1 MVTTISSVAQLARLF
16 IENGDQP
23 ILLVDASTTAI
34 MDANKRACRLLGL
47 RHDQLT
53 ADAHAWHLPTHAF
66 TPGQQQRLSLTAAD
80 GTPHTLNVN
89 SVEVAIP
96 GQPPQWL
103 VIGQSAVDELCHAAL
118 FHGSPVPAY
127 IKDLSGLF
135 LLVAD
140 RGISGANFEN
150 ELAANPQLIAELLR
164 QIRVT
169 DANPAMLQLV
179 GAPDIAVLRESFHHC
194 FIADSLPDVRRMMM
208 QLVNG
213 ELSIESDI
221 TIQTLRGELRHL
233 HFWMRPITPGDPSRV
248 LNFVIDVTHWQGA
261 EAALA
266 REQRTL
272 HGTPVYSVRWRNAPG
287 WPMASISPNIQQL
300 GYSSAEIISDN
311 TPFAAIVHPEDL
323 MRITREREA
332 YVRHDAEGWE
342 QSYRVLTASGEVRW
356 FYDYTTPLRNHD
368 GEMTHFDGILVDIT
382 TIKVVEEQLRNS
394 ERDLSLI
401 LENLLDTYYRTDVNG
416 VLTLVSPSVE
426 QLLGYTVDEVVGT
439 RLIDLYV
446 DHAQRERLLEKLSQ
460 EGGVVRNYES
470 VLRHRNG
477 RAVWV
482 STNLQYYRDENG
494 AIAGVEGTTRDI
506 THVKQAEEALF
517 ASRRMLELV
526 IDSNPTHIFWK
537 DRNSVYLGC
546 NAIFARSAGLKA
558 PEDIVGMTDFDMPWR
573 ELAEEYRRVD
583 MEVIEHGKSRIGFA
597 EVVID
602 AQGTEILT
610 RTSKVPLTNI
620 NGNVFGVL
628 GTFEDITEQKRAEIE
643 LLAAK
648 EQAEAANRAKSQFL
662 ANMSHEIRTPMNGVV
677 GFTNLLAKTEL
688 DREQMEYVEVIRS
701 SVNNLL
707 VIINDILD
715 FSRIESG
722 KLVIHQVPFDV
733 RECVNEVLSLF
744 LQSAQERG
752 LTLSAHV
759 DTDVPRVIM
768 GDPVRIRQILVNLV
782 SNSVKFTAIGS
793 VTVTVCVAEHR
804 PEDMVIRLSVIDTG
818 TGISDEHLTSVFEPF
833 VQFDAWPRAGLHGT
847 GLGLAISRKLVD
859 QMGGIL
865 DVSSEPGIGSIF
877 WMDLP
882 SARCNTG
889 THDCEE
895 PSSECRGSFDGRSVL
910 VVDDNEINRRLMRV
924 LLGRRGVSV
933 SEAKDGVEAVE
944 AVERH
949 RFDLILMDVRMPGM
963 SGIEATMRIRN
974 MEHGRYRI
982 PVIALTAHAMPEER
996 AAFIR
1001 AGMDDCL
1008 TKPVMEEQLDDLLGE
1023 WISLNCSG

>member
-1 MVTTISSVAQLARLF
+1 MHFALSAR
-16 IENGDQP
+16 
-23 ILLVDASTTAI
+23 
-34 MDANKRACRLLGL
+34 
-47 RHDQLT
+47 
-53 ADAHAWHLPTHAF
+53 
-66 TPGQQQRLSLTAAD
+66 TPGQQQLFLTGID
-80 GTPHTLNVN
+80 GTPFTLAVE

-96 GQPPQWL
+96 GQPPL
-103 VIGQSAVDELCHAAL
+103 LIAIGHSAAEELCHASL
-118 FHGSPVPAY
+118 FQGSPMPAY
-127 IKDLSGLF
+127 MKDLSGVYR
-135 LLVAD
+135 LLAE
-140 RGISGANFEN
+140 RNISSGEVFER
-150 ELAANPQLIAELLR
+150 ELAHHSTLIGELLMQLR
-164 QIRVT
+164 LT
-169 DANPAMLQLV
+169 DANPALLDLF
-179 GAPDIAVLRESFHHC
+179 GAPDLGVLRENFPDC
-194 FIADSLPDVRRMMM
+194 FIADSLPVLRRVIA
-208 QLVNG
+208 QLANG
-213 ELSIESDI
+213 EMTIESDI
-221 TIQTLRGELRHL
+221 TVQTLRGELRHL
-233 HFWMRPITPGDPSRV
+233 HFWMRPVTAGDPGRV
-248 LNFVIDVTHWQGA
+248 LSFVLDVTHWQGA

-272 HGTPVYSVRWRNAPG
+272 HGSPVYSVRWRNAPG
-287 WPMASISPNIQQL
+287 WPMESISPNSQQL
-300 GYSSAEIISDN
+300 GYNAQAIMAEAS
-311 TPFAAIVHPEDL
+311 PFAGIVHPDDL
-323 MRITREREA
+323 VRIAAECEA
-332 YVRHDAEGWE
+332 HVCNNDDGWE
-342 QSYRVLTASGEVRW
+342 QSYRLLTASGEVRW
-356 FYDYTTPLRNHD
+356 FYVYTTPLRNHD
-368 GEMTHFDGILVDIT
+368 GVMTHFDCILVDIS
-382 TIKVVEEQLRNS
+382 KMKAVEEQLRTS

-401 LENLLDTYYRTDVNG
+401 LNNLLDTYYRTDING

-426 QLLGYTVDEVVGT
+426 QLLGYRVEEVIGT

-446 DHAQRERLLEKLSQ
+446 DHAQRERLLVKLSQ

-470 VLRHRNG
+470 ILRHRNG
-477 RAVWV
+477 HLVWL
-482 STNLQYYRDENG
+482 STNVQYYRDENG
-494 AIAGVEGTTRDI
+494 VITGVEGTTRDI

-537 DRNSVYLGC
+537 DVNAVYLGC
-546 NAIFARSAGLKA
+546 NSIFARSAGLKT

-583 MEVIEHGKSRIGFA
+583 LEVMEHGRPRIGYE

-602 AQGTEILT
+602 AQGTEILA

-628 GTFEDITEQKRAEIE
+628 GTFEDITEQKHAEIE
-643 LLAAK
+643 LRAAK
-648 EQAEAANRAKSQFL
+648 EQAEEANRAKSQFL

-722 KLVIHQVPFDV
+722 KLLIHQVPFDV

-759 DTDVPRVIM
+759 DAGVPRSIT

-782 SNSVKFTAIGS
+782 SNAVKFTAIGS
-793 VTVTVCVAEHR
+793 VTVTVGVVER
-804 PEDMVIRLSVIDTG
+804 RLDDMVIRFSVIDTG
-818 TGISDEHLTSVFEPF
+818 IGINDEHLTSVFEPF
-833 VQFDAWPRAGLHGT
+833 VQFASWPRAGLHGT
-847 GLGLAISRKLVD
+847 GLGLAITRKLVD

-865 DVSSEPGIGSIF
+865 DVNSEQGIGTLF
-877 WMDLP
+877 WVDLP
-882 SARCNTG
+882 TTPCNAG
-889 THDCEE
+889 SQDCAETSNE
-895 PSSECRGSFDGRSVL
+895 PRGAFQGRNVL

-933 SEAKDGVEAVE
+933 SEANDGIAAVE

-963 SGIEATMRIRN
+963 NGIEATMRIRN

-1008 TKPVMEEQLDDLLGE
+1008 TKPIMEEQLDQLLGE
-1023 WISLNCSG
+1023 WISLP